1 MTTVTLSEP
10 QARSRAAAVIAASIG
25 NALEWFDFAVYG
37 FFALTIS
44 KLFFPAGD
52 QALSLLLTFLT
63 FGITFFVRPFGAV
76 VLGAYADR
84 HGRKATLILT
94 IGLMMLGTA
103 IIAVVPT
110 YASIGVLAPLAIVIA
125 RMIQGF
131 SAGGEFGSATA
142 FLAEQ
147 NPQRRGF
154 YASWQLA
161 SQGLTTVLATGFGVV
176 LSTALS
182 PGELESW
189 GWRTPFVFGLLIGPI
204 AYYIR
209 RHVDEAP
216 EFTTVARS
224 DAPLRDALLTYK
236 SRMLIALGVVVVGT
250 VATYMTLFMPT
261 YAVRELGLKP
271 AGTFAAGLLY
281 GVLQIVLIPLFGAL
295 SDRIGRLPVPT
306 LCAAVVLVAIYPLF
320 GWLAAEPTLTT
331 LLIAWAILGVLI
343 AGYHGSTP
351 ALMAELFPIRTRTTG
366 LSISYSFGVMIF
378 GGLAPFILQWL
389 IELTGSKLAPSFYVM
404 FAAGISLIAL
414 AAARGA
420 GFR

>member
-1 MTTVTLSEP
+1 
-10 QARSRAAAVIAASIG
+10 
-25 NALEWFDFAVYG
+25 
-37 FFALTIS
+37 
-44 KLFFPAGD
+44 
-52 QALSLLLTFLT
+52 
-63 FGITFFVRPFGAV
+63 
-76 VLGAYADR
+76 
-84 HGRKATLILT
+84 
-94 IGLMMLGTA
+94 
-103 IIAVVPT
+103 
-110 YASIGVLAPLAIVIA
+110 
-125 RMIQGF
+125 
-131 SAGGEFGSATA
+131 
-142 FLAEQ
+142 
-147 NPQRRGF
+147 
-154 YASWQLA
+154 
-161 SQGLTTVLATGFGVV
+161 
-176 LSTALS
+176 
-182 PGELESW
+182 
-189 GWRTPFVFGLLIGPI
+189 

-281 GVLQIVLIPLFGAL
+281 GALQIVLIPLFGAL

-331 LLIAWAILGVLI
+331 LLIAWAILGLRT
-343 AGYHGSTP
+343 AGCHGSTP
-351 ALMAELFPIRTRTTG
+351 GRMAELVPVRPRTPG

-389 IELTGSKLAPSFYVM
+389 IEPTGSKLAPSFYVM